1 MKLAVINTSNKEI
14 KKIDLPIQFNE
25 EIRPDLIKRD
35 FLAIA
40 SNKRQPYGASPEAG
54 KRASAKLSRRRRDFK
69 GSYGIGISRA
79 PRKILSGKG
88 SRWNWVGAFAP
99 GTVGGRKAHPPK
111 AEKIWQIKINK
122 KEKKKSIRSALSAVM
137 DKEIVKKRGHIIPE
151 NYPFIISNEF
161 EQIKK
166 TKDLKKILENI
177 GFEDELKRGKKK
189 KNRSGK
195 GKIRGRRYK
204 RKKSL
209 LLVVG
214 NECSLLR
221 SGKNIPGVDVVI
233 ANDVNTEL
241 LAPGA
246 YIGRA
251 TLFSENAIEKIKEL
265 K

>member
-1 MKLAVINTSNKEI
+1 
-14 KKIDLPIQFNE
+14 
-25 EIRPDLIKRD
+25 
-35 FLAIA
+35 
-40 SNKRQPYGASPEAG
+40 
-54 KRASAKLSRRRRDFK
+54 
-69 GSYGIGISRA
+69 
-79 PRKILSGKG
+79 
-88 SRWNWVGAFAP
+88 
-99 GTVGGRKAHPPK
+99 
-111 AEKIWQIKINK
+111 
-122 KEKKKSIRSALSAVM
+122 VM